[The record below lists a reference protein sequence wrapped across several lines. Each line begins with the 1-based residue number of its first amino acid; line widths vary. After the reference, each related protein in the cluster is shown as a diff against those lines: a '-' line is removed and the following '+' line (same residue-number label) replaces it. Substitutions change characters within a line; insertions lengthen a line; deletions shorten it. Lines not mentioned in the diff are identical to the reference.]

1 MPTYCERKTEIATE
15 KQAEIEEKEAFF
27 TFDDS
32 QSGNQGRSRSRQQA
46 IWDQWHGPQLNTLV
60 SRANKR
66 YRNHRSST
74 EEPRERAGES
84 LSIVE
89 KH

>member
-32 QSGNQGRSRSRQQA
+32 QSGNEGRSMSRQQA

-60 SRANKR
+60 SRANR
-66 YRNHRSST
+66 LCIVALPQPSLIYRRT
-74 EEPRERAGES
+74 PRASR
-84 LSIVE
+84 
-89 KH
+89 